1 MSVDM
6 NDKAEVEK
14 RLWAELE
21 QGRFGMLG
29 AAPKAGGQFNPMTAY
44 AEPES
49 HTIWFYTS
57 KDTDLA
63 KAAQGG
69 AEAIFIVMAKDR
81 DFQASIVGEL
91 KTTQDSLHRDKYWSP
106 MVAAWFPGGKDDP
119 NLTLLAFK
127 CKDADVWVSDAGALK
142 FGWEIAK
149 ANLTQSIPDVGGQAH
164 LVFS

>member
-1 MSVDM
+1 MSIDIK
-6 NDKAEVEK
+6 DKAEVEK

-21 QGRFGMLG
+21 HSRFGMLG
-29 AAPKAGGQFNPMTAY
+29 AAPEGGRHFNPMTAY

-49 HTIWFYTS
+49 NTIWFYTS
-57 KDTDLA
+57 KQTDLA
-63 KAAQGG
+63 RAAEGG
-69 AEAIFIVMAKDR
+69 AEAMFIVMAKDQ
-81 DFQASIVGEL
+81 DFQACIAGDL
-91 KTTQDSLHRDKYWSP
+91 KATRDILHRDKYWSP